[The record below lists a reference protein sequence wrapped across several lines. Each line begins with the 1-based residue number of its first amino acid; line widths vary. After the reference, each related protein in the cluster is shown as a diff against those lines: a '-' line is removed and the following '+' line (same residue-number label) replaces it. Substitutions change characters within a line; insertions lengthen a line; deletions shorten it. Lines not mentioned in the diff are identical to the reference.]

1 MFSHQKVCC
10 IFVADTKTIVMIFIS
25 KRWSIAVIATFVH
38 LFLGT
43 VYAWSFFQQPISQHY
58 RWSNSETAWAFSLS
72 IFMLGLT
79 SFWAG
84 KNIEKYGVKKLAVSG
99 GILYALGYVLSFVA
113 LQYQVLWLL
122 YLGFGFV
129 GGIGLGLAY
138 VTPVATVS
146 SWFPDKPGLATG
158 MVVMGFG
165 LGAFVMSKILAP
177 LFLTFF
183 ENNTAYVFLSVGLL
197 LLVLLPSFAY
207 FLQTAPHKKER
218 NITEKINVIE
228 HILNRNFIFIW
239 MIFMFNIVAGMI
251 FISFQSPLL
260 QDLLKQNGVS
270 DSVVLAQKGATLI
283 AVSALFNGVG
293 RFFWG
298 GLSDKIGRINAFK
311 GLLILELIVFSIL
324 LITGNPLVFSIG
336 VCLILLCY
344 GGGFGIIPSLIKER
358 YGSTL
363 MPSLYGITLIAWGVG
378 GIIGPQIV
386 AFLKDHLTSQ
396 ASFLSF
402 VMAIIMLSIAFFLS
416 LAIKKQS

>member
-177 LFLTFF
+177 
-183 ENNTAYVFLSVGLL
+183 
-197 LLVLLPSFAY
+197 Y
-207 FLQTAPHKKER
+207 F
-218 NITEKINVIE
+218 
-228 HILNRNFIFIW
+228 
-239 MIFMFNIVAGMI
+239 
-251 FISFQSPLL
+251 
-260 QDLLKQNGVS
+260 
-270 DSVVLAQKGATLI
+270 
-283 AVSALFNGVG
+283 
-293 RFFWG
+293 
-298 GLSDKIGRINAFK
+298 
-311 GLLILELIVFSIL
+311 
-324 LITGNPLVFSIG
+324 
-336 VCLILLCY
+336 
-344 GGGFGIIPSLIKER
+344 
-358 YGSTL
+358 
-363 MPSLYGITLIAWGVG
+363 
-378 GIIGPQIV
+378 
-386 AFLKDHLTSQ
+386 
-396 ASFLSF
+396 
-402 VMAIIMLSIAFFLS
+402 
-416 LAIKKQS
+416 